1 MCLVILR
8 CVLTLLCCLAGGT
21 SLGSSRTFALIEE
34 YCSERLWHASAPHDC
49 ISPPSWPPPLDLLGH
64 TDGTVYVSVGGVYC
78 LCVRVRVRAHK
89 TPSPFTALLR
99 AAASWWFSHKH
110 PSSEHTHSSTITSV
124 NTELLAFSLFHL
136 RHALIKY
143 LIPSPYFGSSALCP
157 SVPFPLCFLP
167 FSNYCFTISKLE
179 ALYQQLVSWLVAHV

>member
-1 MCLVILR
+1 MIDPVVIMPHYTFLFSAFALIGLSGCNGKKITVEKTAVLDVSCNTPLR
-8 CVLTLLCCLAGGT
+8 SHSLCCLAGGT

-99 AAASWWFSHKH
+99 AAAS
-110 PSSEHTHSSTITSV
+110 
-124 NTELLAFSLFHL
+124 
-136 RHALIKY
+136 
-143 LIPSPYFGSSALCP
+143 
-157 SVPFPLCFLP
+157 
-167 FSNYCFTISKLE
+167 
-179 ALYQQLVSWLVAHV
+179 